1 MLKAFA
7 RLGSVT
13 VDPPSSERDPHQEE
27 AREERGHGDDR
38 LLRWHE
44 PLVPSMRRG

>member
-1 MLKAFA
+1 MMQAFA
-7 RLGSVT
+7 RLRPVARNAPAG
-13 VDPPSSERDPHQEE
+13 ERHSHQEE
-27 AREERGHGDDR
+27 AREERGHGNDG